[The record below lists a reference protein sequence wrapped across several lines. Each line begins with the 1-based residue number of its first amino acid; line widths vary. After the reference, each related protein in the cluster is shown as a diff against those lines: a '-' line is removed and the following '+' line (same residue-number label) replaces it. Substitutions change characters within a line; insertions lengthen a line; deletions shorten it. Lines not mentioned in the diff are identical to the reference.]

1 MTLILEFSR
10 HLLHLTFSHVLEQG
24 IGQKHVNDNRNKGNL
39 SGNGD
44 ILLRK
49 ETGLSKQQLPCKGC
63 CFDIMFGALGVLH
76 VVQAF
81 LHVLSHCHLTSG
93 GWGGG
98 AGVLQ

>member
-1 MTLILEFSR
+1 
-10 HLLHLTFSHVLEQG
+10 
-24 IGQKHVNDNRNKGNL
+24 
-39 SGNGD
+39 
-44 ILLRK
+44 
-49 ETGLSKQQLPCKGC
+49 LPCKGC